1 MKINSQTWEKFQTSA
16 KVEVGM
22 VLNLLSQESLKY
34 LRFSM
39 PCYPCMTIH
48 NVGNGD
54 NKETVLGLGFIFIM
68 FWSQKMLFYCNYI
81 YTMRKMEFK
90 FSQNIKNV
98 HKGTFIVN
106 NNSNVTKH
114 TITKPY

>member
-22 VLNLLSQESLKY
+22 VLNLLSQESLAY
-34 LRFSM
+34 LRFYM
-39 PCYPCMTIH
+39 PC
-48 NVGNGD
+48 
-54 NKETVLGLGFIFIM
+54 
-68 FWSQKMLFYCNYI
+68 YI

-90 FSQNIKNV
+90 FGQNIENV

-106 NNSNVTKH
+106 NNSNVDKIH
-114 TITKPY
+114 HY